1 MNMNKKHLLIMLA
14 CCLLPIAGLA
24 LIFLFKIPT
33 NTVLLGAMILLCPLL
48 HVLMMVFMSRE
59 HNASH
64 TSERPLASIKDAV
77 HPHHESQ

>member
-1 MNMNKKHLLIMLA
+1 
-14 CCLLPIAGLA
+14 
-24 LIFLFKIPT
+24 
-33 NTVLLGAMILLCPLL
+33 LGAMILLCPLL